1 MIILI
6 FGVSNVGKTTVGKIM
21 ADTLGISFYDL
32 DDEIKRFYNITLEE
46 FVHTG
51 TIKERDAKRGSLIEH
66 IIESNRDCVIA
77 ITPMS
82 YAEYFCCFLKMENVL
97 AIELR
102 DSAENIFD
110 RLVFSDENDNVY
122 EDIEYK
128 NLHREYYINEINED
142 LVWYGKVYNA
152 IKNKYNV
159 NNQLPEQVA
168 NQIIN
173 IYDL

>member
-1 MIILI
+1 M
-6 FGVSNVGKTTVGKIM
+6 
-21 ADTLGISFYDL
+21 
-32 DDEIKRFYNITLEE
+32 
-46 FVHTG
+46 
-51 TIKERDAKRGSLIEH
+51 
-66 IIESNRDCVIA
+66 
-77 ITPMS
+77 
-82 YAEYFCCFLKMENVL
+82 

-122 EDIEYK
+122 EDTEYK

-159 NNQLPEQVA
+159 NNQSPEQVA
-168 NQIIN
+168 NQIID